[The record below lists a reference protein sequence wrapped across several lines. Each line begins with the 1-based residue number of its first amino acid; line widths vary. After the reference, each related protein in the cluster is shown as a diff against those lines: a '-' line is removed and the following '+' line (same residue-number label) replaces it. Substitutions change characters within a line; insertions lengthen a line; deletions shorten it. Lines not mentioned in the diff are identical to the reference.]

1 MPLWSSINS
10 QDYKHAQAANDRQ
23 RRDRMPLH
31 MFLRLIG
38 GGRVL
43 EREAAATNDD
53 LVRNLKRNGT
63 ITQ

>member
-1 MPLWSSINS
+1 MWLV
-10 QDYKHAQAANDRQ
+10 QAAQAANERQ

-43 EREAAATNDD
+43 ERDAATTNDD
-53 LVRNLKRNGT
+53 LVQNLRRNGV